1 MSPFLDPWE
10 AVAFVGTVL
19 FVGVYAAEVL
29 DRFVGLFVS
38 GTRFRWPTV
47 LASPWHD
54 ASLLLIQRRTDTE
67 RPDAQA
73 WALAPALLA
82 GLAAVGIAVVPFDAD
97 LAAADIGSGFVLFA
111 AAVAFVMVAVYL
123 HGWSANSTFSLV
135 GGYRFIA
142 AALSFQIPFLLA
154 LLATALPAESLAV
167 GEIVRAQEGLW
178 NVVRQPLGLP
188 LYLVVAAG
196 VTFWGPLNFPDAAD
210 LGGGTTLEVSGP
222 ARLLWLVA
230 RASMLVAVAVMGAA
244 AFLGGWLGPIL
255 PGPLWM
261 ALKTLLLLFVLILA
275 RHLIVRV
282 RLEHFVVVAWTVLIP
297 LALIDVF
304 VSGVLLL

>member
-1 MSPFLDPWE
+1 VSPFLEPWE
-10 AVAFVGTVL
+10 AVAFVGAVL
-19 FVGVYAAEVL
+19 VVGVYAAEVL
-29 DRFVGLFVS
+29 DRFVGLVVS
-38 GTRFRWPTV
+38 GARIWWPTV
-47 LASPWHD
+47 LASPLHD

-154 LLATALPAESLAV
+154 LLATALPAESLSV

-230 RASMLVAVAVMGAA
+230 RAAMLVAVAVMGAA

>member
-1 MSPFLDPWE
+1 VSGYLQPPM
-10 AVAFVGTVL
+10 AVL
-19 FVGVYAAEVL
+19 FVGVVLAVGVYAVGVI
-29 DRFVGLFVS
+29 DRIVARAVS
-38 GTRFRWPTV
+38 GEGGSTGFGAPLRDV
-47 LASPWHD
+47 C
-54 ASLLLIQRRTDTE
+54 LLLIQSRGDTE

-82 GLAAVGIAVVPFDAD
+82 ALAAVGIAVVPFDAD
-97 LAAADIGSGFVLFA
+97 LAAADIASGFVLFA

-142 AALSFQIPFLLA
+142 AALSYQIPFLLA
-154 LLATALPAESLAV
+154 LLGTALPAESLSV
-167 GEIVRAQEGLW
+167 GEIVRSQEGLW
-178 NVVRQPLGLP
+178 NVIRQPLGLP

-196 VTFWGPLNFPDAAD
+196 VSFWGPLNFPDAPD

-222 ARLLWLVA
+222 SRLLWSVA
-230 RASMLVAVAVMGAA
+230 RAAMLVAVAVMGAA
-244 AFLGGWLGPIL
+244 AFLGGWLGPLL

-261 ALKTLLLLFVLILA
+261 ALKSLLLLVVLMVA

-282 RLEHFVVVAWTVLIP
+282 RLERFVVVAWTVLIP
-297 LALIDVF
+297 LALVDVF
-304 VSGVLLL
+304 LTGVLIL

>member
-1 MSPFLDPWE
+1 VSGFLQPW
-10 AVAFVGTVL
+10 AAGG
-19 FVGVYAAEVL
+19 FVGVVLTLGVYAVGVL
-29 DRFVGLFVS
+29 DRLLTRAVS
-38 GTRFRWPTV
+38 GHGAKATTAF
-47 LASPWHD
+47 LSPARD
-54 ASLLLIQRRTDTE
+54 AALLLVQRKTDTE

-97 LAAADIGSGFVLFA
+97 LAAADIDSGFVLFA

-123 HGWSANSTFSLV
+123 HGWSANSTFSIV

-142 AALSFQIPFLLA
+142 AALSYQIPFLLA
-154 LLATALPAESLAV
+154 LLGTALPAESLSV
-167 GEIVRAQEGLW
+167 GEIVRAQDGLW
-178 NVVRQPLGLP
+178 NVIRQPLGLP

-196 VTFWGPLNFPDAAD
+196 VSFWGPLNFPDAPE
-210 LGGGTTLEVSGP
+210 LGGGTMLEVSGP
-222 ARLLWLVA
+222 GRLLWSVA

-244 AFLGGWLGPIL
+244 AFLGGWLGPVL

-261 ALKTLLLLFVLILA
+261 ALKTLLLLFVLMVV

-282 RLEHFVVVAWTVLIP
+282 RLEQFVIIAWTVLIP

-304 VSGVLLL
+304 VSGVLIL

>member
-1 MSPFLDPWE
+1 VSPFLEPWE
-10 AVAFVGTVL
+10 AVAFVGAVL
-19 FVGVYAAEVL
+19 VVGVYAAEVL
-29 DRFVGLFVS
+29 DRFVGLVVS
-38 GTRFRWPTV
+38 GARFGWPTV
-47 LASPWHD
+47 LVSPLHD

-111 AAVAFVMVAVYL
+111 AAVAVVMVAVYL

-154 LLATALPAESLAV
+154 LLATALPAESLSV
-167 GEIVRAQEGLW
+167 GEIVRAQGDLW

-230 RASMLVAVAVMGAA
+230 RAAMLVAVAVMGAA

-261 ALKTLLLLFVLILA
+261 ALKTLFLLFVLILA

>member
-1 MSPFLDPWE
+1 MSPFLEPWE

-29 DRFVGLFVS
+29 DRLVGLVVS
-38 GTRFRWPTV
+38 GTRPRWPTV

-54 ASLLLIQRRTDTE
+54 AALLLIQRRTDTE

-230 RASMLVAVAVMGAA
+230 RTSMLVAVAVMGAA

>member
-1 MSPFLDPWE
+1 VSPFLEPWE
-10 AVAFVGTVL
+10 AVAFVGAVL
-19 FVGVYAAEVL
+19 VVGVYAAEVL
-29 DRFVGLFVS
+29 DRFVGLVVS
-38 GTRFRWPTV
+38 GARFGWPTV
-47 LASPWHD
+47 LVSPLHD

-111 AAVAFVMVAVYL
+111 AAVAVVMVAVYL

-154 LLATALPAESLAV
+154 LLATALPAESLSV
-167 GEIVRAQEGLW
+167 GEIVRAQEDLW

-222 ARLLWLVA
+222 ARLLWPVA
-230 RASMLVAVAVMGAA
+230 RAAMLVAVAVMGAA

-261 ALKTLLLLFVLILA
+261 ALKTLFLLFVLILA